1 MHACAGGDASAR
13 LSVDIAHAMMARV
26 PLLLVHEMLDPR
38 DPEKKLS
45 LNAASRYPCEF
56 GTFFQPDQ
64 TPEPLLRAGIYDT
77 VAVGFKGGAWRKA
90 SRAMLVQKILQPARA
105 VQLRSEIVRLLESF
119 VDMTL
124 SSLETSG
131 FATAATSAN
140 LDDAAIVA
148 SLPAVERRSHLG
160 LDADAWVEDD
170 ERTLRAREA
179 QPEKGHN
186 APMFASPSSR
196 DVAKAEAG
204 EEDHQ
209 GGDTWIGDI
218 TARLSRSMSLTPWS
232 ATASLPPPQE
242 DEVEEAEHS
251 QGELQTSAAVSS
263 QLMPAGRAAGP
274 TLAAADKAH
283 TEATIQPSSWSPPQ
297 QPPLAAAPELSA

>member
-1 MHACAGGDASAR
+1 
-13 LSVDIAHAMMARV
+13 
-26 PLLLVHEMLDPR
+26 
-38 DPEKKLS
+38 
-45 LNAASRYPCEF
+45 
-56 GTFFQPDQ
+56 
-64 TPEPLLRAGIYDT
+64 LRAGIYDT

-148 SLPAVERRSHLG
+148 SLPAVERRSYLG

-204 EEDHQ
+204 EDDHQ
-209 GGDTWIGDI
+209 DGDTWIGDI

-263 QLMPAGRAAGP
+263 QLMPAGKAAGP
-274 TLAAADKAH
+274 TLAAADEAH